1 MSQDWYLM
9 KPDVLGGFENE
20 EFGLWRGAFKNS
32 ILTTDFAR
40 TVDIYG
46 NYPTN
51 EPRRIRALVL
61 DQVENS
67 YNKMKERQ
75 ILTELG
81 EIQCGDLL
89 LIDGR
94 WWLVISLVDQNRLY
108 SKGILYY
115 CNSWLN
121 FTSLKTFET
130 VRYPVVVHNATQ
142 YNSGERSTD
151 YMVTVSSQRLYYFPA
166 NEETILFDNDYRFLH
181 DRNTLHPSA
190 WKIAQVD
197 TENDNWDGYGIVRIM
212 AVEDE
217 LLLTDDTE
225 NMIAD
230 NSKWIEKHGVNQG
243 YPSVE
248 DIPASDGGGWIDM
261 A

>member
-9 KPDVLGGFENE
+9 PPDILGGFEND
-20 EFGLWRGAFKNS
+20 EFRQWRGAFKNS
-32 ILTTDFAR
+32 ILKTDFAR

-46 NYPTN
+46 DRPTN

-121 FTSLKTFET
+121 FTSLTTFKT
-130 VRYPVVVHNATQ
+130 VSYPVVVHNATQ

-151 YMVTVSSQRLYYFPA
+151 YVVTVSSQRLYYFPA
-166 NEETILFDNDYRFLH
+166 NEETLLLDNDYRFLH
-181 DRNTLHPSA
+181 DRNKVYPSA

-197 TENDNWDGYGIVRIM
+197 TENDDWDGYGIVRVM

-217 LLLTDDTE
+217 LTQQDDVK
-225 NMIAD
+225 NMVAD
-230 NSKWIEKHGVNQG
+230 NSKWIEKHGVNSG
-243 YPSVE
+243 YPTPE
-248 DIPASDGGGWIDM
+248 DIPPSDGGGWIDM
-261 A
+261 S

>member
-1 MSQDWYLM
+1 MAAEWYLM
-9 KPDVLGGFENE
+9 EADVLGGYENDEFRDWRYAFE
-20 EFGLWRGAFKNS
+20 NS
-32 ILTTDFAR
+32 ILSTDFAR
-40 TVDIYG
+40 TVNVYG
-46 NYPTN
+46 NSPYN
-51 EPRRIRALVL
+51 EPHAIRAMVL

-75 ILTELG
+75 ILTPIG
-81 EIQCGDLL
+81 MIQCGDLL

-94 WWLVISLVDQNRLY
+94 WWLVISLIDDNRLY

-115 CNSWLN
+115 CNSFLN
-121 FTSLKTFET
+121 FTSLKTFKP

-151 YMVTVSSQRLYYFPA
+151 YMVNVSSQRLYYFPA

-181 DRNTLHPSA
+181 DRNTYHPSA
-190 WKIAQVD
+190 WKVSQVD
-197 TENDNWDGYGIVRIM
+197 TENDHWDGYGLVRLM

-217 LLLTDDTE
+217 LLQTDDVE

-230 NSKWIEKHGVNQG
+230 NSKWIEKHGINQG
-243 YPSVE
+243 YDSPE
-248 DIPASDGGGWIDM
+248 DIPESNGGGWIDM

>member
-1 MSQDWYLM
+1 MAAEWYLM
-9 KPDVLGGFENE
+9 EADVLGGYENDEFRDWRYAFE
-20 EFGLWRGAFKNS
+20 NS
-32 ILTTDFAR
+32 ILSTDFAR
-40 TVDIYG
+40 TVNVYG
-46 NYPTN
+46 NSPYN
-51 EPRRIRALVL
+51 EPHAIRAMVL

-75 ILTELG
+75 ILTPIG
-81 EIQCGDLL
+81 MIQCGDLL

-94 WWLVISLVDQNRLY
+94 WWLVISLIDDNRLY

-115 CNSWLN
+115 CNSFLN
-121 FTSLKTFET
+121 FTSLKTFKP

-151 YMVTVSSQRLYYFPA
+151 YMVNVSSQRLYYFPA
-166 NEETILFDNDYRFLH
+166 NGETILFDNDYRFLH
-181 DRNTLHPSA
+181 DRNTYHPTA
-190 WKIAQVD
+190 WKVSQVD
-197 TENDNWDGYGIVRIM
+197 TENDHWDGYGLVRLM

-217 LLLTDDTE
+217 LLQTDDVE

-230 NSKWIEKHGVNQG
+230 NSKWIEKHGINQG
-243 YPSVE
+243 YDSPE
-248 DIPASDGGGWIDM
+248 DIPESDGGGWIDM

>member
-1 MSQDWYLM
+1 MATEWYLM
-9 KPDVLGGFENE
+9 EPDVLGGFENE
-20 EFGLWRGAFKNS
+20 EFMNWRGAFRNS
-32 ILTTDFAR
+32 ILHTHFAR

-46 NYPTN
+46 NKPTN
-51 EPRRIRALVL
+51 TPRRIRALVL

-75 ILTELG
+75 ILTEIGL
-81 EIQCGDLL
+81 IQCGDLL

-115 CNSWLN
+115 CNSTLN
-121 FTSLKTFET
+121 FTSLTTFKPVT
-130 VRYPVVVHNATQ
+130 YPVVVHNATQ

-151 YMVTVSSQRLYYFPA
+151 YMTIVSSQRLYYFPA
-166 NEETILFDNDYRFLH
+166 NDETLQFDNDYRFLH
-181 DRNTLHPSA
+181 DRNHLHPSA

-197 TENDNWDGYGIVRIM
+197 TENDDWDGYGIVRVM

-217 LLLTDDTE
+217 LLKTDDVN

-230 NSKWIEKHGVNQG
+230 NSKWIEKHGINSG
-243 YPSVE
+243 YPTPE
-248 DIPASDGGGWIDM
+248 DIPPSNGGGWIDM